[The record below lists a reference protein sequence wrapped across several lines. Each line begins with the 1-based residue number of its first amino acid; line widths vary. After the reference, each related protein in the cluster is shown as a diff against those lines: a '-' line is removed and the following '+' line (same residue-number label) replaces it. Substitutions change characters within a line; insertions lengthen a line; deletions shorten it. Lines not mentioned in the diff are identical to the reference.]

1 MTGPYFPGY
10 VVKGGVSDITATAEH
25 ELGRLTFDRGRILQY
40 VKFASGAAKYNWME
54 LDVATTAGDDKANT
68 VRIVAG
74 DGATGAVLGV
84 AEYGATANNYGW
96 ITRFGGA
103 TAKVAVTSAIGVPL
117 TNPGNAT
124 GVLST
129 LQSAT
134 ILQSTRGYG
143 FSVGTPSITGTYV
156 NVNCL

>member
-1 MTGPYFPGY
+1 MPGPYFPGY
-10 VVKGGVSDITATAEH
+10 VVKGSVSDITAAAEH

-40 VKFASGAAKYNWME
+40 VKFASGIAKYNWVE

-84 AEYGATANNYGW
+84 AEYGGTANNYGW

-103 TAKVAVTSAIGVPL
+103 TANVAVTSAIGGPL
-117 TNPGNAT
+117 TNSASAT
-124 GVLST
+124 GVLGT

-134 ILQSTRGYG
+134 VLRSTRGYG
-143 FSVGTPSITGTYV
+143 VVVGAPSITGTYV